1 MTDYRKIIDRIK
13 QVMEDKGLSAAALA
27 QQMGVQRSSFSH
39 LMSGRNKPSLD
50 LLVRLHETF
59 PEYSLDWLVFGTSPT
74 PQPSSEQAP
83 ADSPLQKSTPAATI
97 KPQEKT
103 ITATLLLYDD
113 GSFQHFSSKS

>member
-27 QQMGVQRSSFSH
+27 QQMGAQRSSFSH

-74 PQPSSEQAP
+74 PQHSPKPAPTASST
-83 ADSPLQKSTPAATI
+83 QKDTPANN
-97 KPQEKT
+97 KPKEKT
-103 ITATLLLYDD
+103 ITSTLLLYDD

>member
-59 PEYSLDWLVFGTSPT
+59 PEYSLDWLVFGNSTTPKHSPKPAPT
-74 PQPSSEQAP
+74 ASSTQKGAP
-83 ADSPLQKSTPAATI
+83 ANN
-97 KPQEKT
+97 KPKEKT
-103 ITATLLLYDD
+103 ITSTLLLYDD